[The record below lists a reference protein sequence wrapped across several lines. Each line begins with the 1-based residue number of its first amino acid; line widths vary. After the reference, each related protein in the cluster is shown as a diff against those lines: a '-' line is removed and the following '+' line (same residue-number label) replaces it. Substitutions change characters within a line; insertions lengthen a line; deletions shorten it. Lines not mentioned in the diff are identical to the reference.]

1 MADSGFNETTE
12 GVRAKLSVEVPEQAL
27 TTLKG
32 LAKQT
37 QDYRIEMEA
46 AARAQG
52 NHMDYL
58 EKQPAIAEAAT
69 MKLKEWCDQMER
81 AIDLK
86 GKLGGGPGIPGA
98 VGQDSSSPF
107 GETVLGRGDIAA
119 MTSGMAQRDP
129 GRILNM
135 ANARGLI
142 QPGAV
147 GGMSDEQISK
157 LAKAIAGA
165 VDGGANDGG
174 SGSGNR
180 PPGRKRRP
188 KEDDPDDDEGF
199 SPQQMENHALK
210 GRDLVSRL
218 LNETGPGTSMGD
230 AVGAGRDVLGAMG
243 GMGGALGGVG
253 KFLGPVGAGVGLAL
267 TANELLQMGGQQYQ
281 NYKNMGLQA
290 GQGAGAGMR
299 FDADAKMLALDPFI
313 STAQAR
319 EVIQGALSS
328 GYGSNDKFDT
338 VTQFL
343 AKNLK
348 DMNVQVSDS
357 VKLLKTNVDQGGM
370 SIAALGKSME
380 NISALAKQG
389 GMSQQDEIADFG
401 ANTAKLAGLGATGN
415 QGTMATEFQGAFA
428 SSRLLAPVGTE
439 LVQAMGNSNFDVQ
452 LGMASGDASVM
463 KGPPDEILRRLMSTG
478 KLQPAAMKML
488 SQAAKQAI
496 AGSNGDR
503 QTALTLFLRR
513 VNQMGIQ
520 MSPQQAQGI
529 MDQLSTDKGL
539 DTAVESGNAATE
551 SADKPIDRTASQIA
565 GQQVVGN
572 IQGALSSVL
581 NGPAEA
587 WDWLKDAAG
596 GNFRWG
602 DLANSAT
609 GQETAQKM
617 DAGAN
622 SAPSGQFSTSSLDSA
637 VKLYGRDNLVVTDPN
652 TGQQQAL
659 DQANKEQ
666 RDALISGSL
675 QIGRKGDAPQAL
687 KDFGANTAAAAG
699 GTNVNVSASPL
710 TVKYEGPISGPTAV
724 PLTANAMQAM
734 RGDNGAT
741 MNNPPTGNR

>member
-188 KEDDPDDDEGF
+188 KEDNPDEDEGF

-230 AVGAGRDVLGAMG
+230 AVGAGRDVLGSLG
-243 GMGGALGGVG
+243 GMGGALGSVG

-319 EVIQGALSS
+319 EVIQGALSG

-357 VKLLKTNVDQGGM
+357 VKLLKTNVDEGGM
-370 SIAALGKSME
+370 SIQQLGKSMA
-380 NISALAKQG
+380 NVSALAKQG
-389 GMSQQDEIADFG
+389 GMSQQQEMADFG
-401 ANTAKLAGLGATGN
+401 ANTSKLTALGANGN
-415 QGTMATEFQGAFA
+415 QGTMATQLQGAFA
-428 SSRLLAPVGTE
+428 NDRTLAGVGTE
-439 LVQAMGNSNFDVQ
+439 LIQAMDNPNFEIQ
-452 LGMASGDASVM
+452 LDKAGGVSG
-463 KGPPDEILRRLMSTG
+463 GPPQEGLRSLMESGSLPQATLKVLG
-478 KLQPAAMKML
+478 QAVQHALAASHGNK
-488 SQAAKQAI
+488 
-496 AGSNGDR
+496 NR
-503 QTALTLFLRR
+503 ALTFLMTRL
-513 VNQMGIQ
+513 NQMGINI
-520 MSPQQAQGI
+520 PVPEARK
-529 MDQLSTDKGL
+529 LL
-539 DTAVESGNAATE
+539 DTLGTGKGVDAAIQSGDAASE
-551 SADKPIDRTASQIA
+551 AADQPIDRSASQVA
-565 GQQVVGN
+565 GQSIVGSL
-572 IQGALSSVL
+572 QGGLQSVL
-581 NGPAEA
+581 QGPAEA

-602 DLANSAT
+602 DLANAAT
-609 GQETAQKM
+609 GQEAVQKM

-622 SAPSGQFSTSSLDSA
+622 SAPSGQYSTNSLDSA
-637 VKLYGRDNLVVTDPN
+637 VKLYGRDNIVVTDPN

-659 DQANKEQ
+659 DQANKAQ

-675 QIGRKGDAPQAL
+675 QIGQKGQAPQAL
-687 KDFGANTAAAAG
+687 KDFGSNAQAG
-699 GTNVNVSASPL
+699 QTNVSVSAAPL

-724 PLTANAMQAM
+724 PLTANAQQAM
-734 RGDNGAT
+734 SGQNGAT
-741 MNNPPTGNR
+741 MNHPPGGDR